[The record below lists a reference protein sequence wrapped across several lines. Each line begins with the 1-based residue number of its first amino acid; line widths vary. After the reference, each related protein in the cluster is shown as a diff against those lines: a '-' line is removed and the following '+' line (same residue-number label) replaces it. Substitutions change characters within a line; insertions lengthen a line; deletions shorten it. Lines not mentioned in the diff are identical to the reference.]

1 MTPRRPT
8 FILPFILLA
17 ASAIAIV
24 SAQAEVPRTDRR
36 MAQTGNPARP
46 ASASARPSPAKPPT
60 RQPGDEARPTTATGK
75 ISEAESLAF
84 AREHHPELAQLLD
97 TLRGMDRRHFDDAL
111 RDLSRDVERLMRMR
125 DREPDRYPLSLELWK
140 LESRIRLEVAR
151 YSTTGNDDFQVRLKP
166 LIDQR
171 REARVKLLQLDRS
184 KAVERLK
191 RIDEQL
197 ATLRSESDKQTA
209 HEINLLRKSVSSK
222 ARPGTSP
229 TRKPAA
235 APVKT
240 GTTSPSQTAP

>member
-1 MTPRRPT
+1 MTLRLPS
-8 FILPFILLA
+8 FIPPFTLLA
-17 ASAIAIV
+17 LFAIV
-24 SAQAEVPRTDRR
+24 TLSARAEVPRADRR
-36 MAQTGNPARP
+36 MAQTGSPAP
-46 ASASARPSPAKPPT
+46 TSARQSTVKPSA
-60 RQPGDEARPTTATGK
+60 RQPGDEARPAGATGK
-75 ISEAESLAF
+75 VTEAESLTF

-151 YSTTGNDDFQVRLKP
+151 YSTTGNDDFQTRLKP

-171 REARVKLLQLDRS
+171 REARVKLLQLDRT
-184 KAVERLK
+184 KAVERLN

-197 ATLRSESDKQTA
+197 ATLQSESDKQTA

-222 ARPGTSP
+222 TRPRTSP
-229 TRKPAA
+229 SRKPAA
-235 APVKT
+235 VPVKA
-240 GTTSPSQTAP
+240 GTTSPPQTMH

>member
-1 MTPRRPT
+1 
-8 FILPFILLA
+8 
-17 ASAIAIV
+17 
-24 SAQAEVPRTDRR
+24 
-36 MAQTGNPARP
+36 MAQVGSPAKP
-46 ASASARPSPAKPPT
+46 ASASARPTAAKSPS
-60 RQPGDEARPTTATGK
+60 RQPGEESKAAGTTGK
-75 ISEAESLAF
+75 VSEAVSLAF

-151 YSTTGNDDFQVRLKP
+151 YSTTGNDDFQTRLKP

-184 KAVERLK
+184 KAVERLS

-197 ATLRSESDKQTA
+197 TLLQSEPDKQTV
-209 HEINLLRKSVSSK
+209 HEISLLRKSVAAK
-222 ARPGTSP
+222 ARPRTAPS
-229 TRKPAA
+229 RKPAA
-235 APVKT
+235 DQTKT
-240 GTTSPSQTAP
+240 GTSPPH